1 MNEKL
6 KNLLRITIGT
16 SAIIILVFGFVF
28 QINKVFDITQINT
41 SISLILLLIT
51 AAYVI
56 FTWKIVEESRKSRQ
70 ITAQIVDET
79 RKDRKVALIERRLEK
94 LYLPL
99 KDILENPILPRYSN
113 ELQLEWTKLENII
126 PFQYL
131 ASKKLKMVLNEFI
144 KKVIEGKKNDFVP
157 FDDFTNDDIKVIIEN
172 DIEIFKTELAELIE

>member
-70 ITAQIVDET
+70 VTAQIVDET
-79 RKDRKVALIERRLEK
+79 RKDHKIALIERKLEK

-99 KDILENPILPRYSN
+99 KDILENPISSYQSD
-113 ELQLEWTKLENII
+113 ELELEWKKLENII

-131 ASKKLKMVLNEFI
+131 ASKELKEILNDFV
-144 KKVIEGKKNDFVP
+144 KKVIEGKKNKCLP
-157 FDDFTNDDIKVIIEN
+157 FDDFTNDDIRKIIEK
-172 DIEIFKTELAELIE
+172 DIEIFKTELAELVK